1 MSPNNFSTNRS
12 RNLNFME
19 SQRGKFKPVRSLTRL
34 VVGGAILGIEEL
46 MDRLETWEREIDQQP
61 VETIADE
68 TVLYETGDNTTS
80 VVTTGTRH
88 ADDSRD
94 IRHIL
99 VGFIFDSQSR
109 MERRLAELNRF
120 ERRASRKVLSP
131 FQSLGDNRF
140 GSYITNRF
148 DQLVRRGESEL
159 TRLAEIGKIEEHHS
173 RKLALTATTE
183 TVDSTIDY
191 LTDNEE
197 LQELIASQGVGIAGE
212 ALEEVRERS
221 VSADDYFESV
231 IRALLRR
238 KPRERWEAP
247 SQDVRQ
253 RAVHIQPPEDVE

>member
-1 MSPNNFSTNRS
+1 MRPTDDNS
-12 RNLNFME
+12 NL
-19 SQRGKFKPVRSLTRL
+19 
-34 VVGGAILGIEEL
+34 
-46 MDRLETWEREIDQQP
+46 
-61 VETIADE
+61 
-68 TVLYETGDNTTS
+68 
-80 VVTTGTRH
+80 
-88 ADDSRD
+88 
-94 IRHIL
+94 RHIL
-99 VGFIFDSQSR
+99 VGYIFDSQSQ
-109 MERRLAELNRF
+109 MERRLAELGRI

-131 FQSLGDNRF
+131 LQSLGDNRL
-140 GSYITNRF
+140 GRYITSRF
-148 DQLVRRGESEL
+148 DQLVRRGESEI

-197 LQELIASQGVGIAGE
+197 LHELIASQGVGIAGE

-238 KPRERWEAP
+238 KPREQLEAP

-253 RAVHIQPPEDVE
+253 RAVHIQPPEDLE